1 MRVSINSSEVNE
13 GLSRLH
19 QCLKNELGNPVMQMW
34 NFPGGGGEKLPTWYR
49 KGSDPLAVAI
59 GFKES
64 WKTRTPILI
73 SRKNTK
79 SVMTPDVEINIPKA
93 NGSPSRAVN
102 GCFCVAGHGS
112 FVLCHR
118 GNGFTIAKSRISKDR
133 VHEHFRKWLVKI
145 QDSELETWMI
155 PVGPVNSD
163 IVDQLS
169 MFTDEVLGLK
179 ESWTPKSRQ
188 ANIAQKWRDKLR
200 FPKKI
205 ERIVTASSTSRE
217 YRHGPIQAALK
228 RKLLEVLD
236 LSRCRVVLNNQV
248 DLGILQGGKLVS
260 VFEVKTDLGD
270 QLYTGIGQLIAYRH
284 YFGSAETRLFLVVPV
299 DVRKNGDL
307 SEVGALLGKM
317 GINCL
322 VRDGNA
328 IYQFNGRSLVNA
340 LSKQWL
346 K

>member
-1 MRVSINSSEVNE
+1 MRVSVNSLEVNE
-13 GLSRLH
+13 GLSKLRKY
-19 QCLKNELGNPVMQMW
+19 LKSGLGSPVMQMW
-34 NFPGGGGEKLPTWYR
+34 NFPGGGGERLPTWHR
-49 KGSDPLAVAI
+49 KGNDPLTVAI
-59 GFKES
+59 GSNKI

-73 SRKNTK
+73 SRKPLK
-79 SVMTPDVEINIPKA
+79 SVMTPDVEVNIPTA
-93 NGSPSRAVN
+93 DGNPNRSVN
-102 GCFCVAGHGS
+102 GCFCIAGPGS

-118 GNGFTIAKSRISKDR
+118 GNGFTVAKSKISKDR

-145 QDSELETWMI
+145 QDSEVESWMI

-179 ESWTPKSRQ
+179 ESWSGKNRR
-188 ANIAQKWRDKLR
+188 ANAAHSWRDKLH

-205 ERIVTASSTSRE
+205 ERIVIASSVSRE
-217 YRHGPIQAALK
+217 YRHGPIQAALQ

-236 LSRCRVVLNNQV
+236 RSRCRVVLNNHV
-248 DLGILQGGKLVS
+248 DLGILQGDKLVS
-260 VFEVKTDLGD
+260 IFEIKTDLGD
-270 QLYTGIGQLIAYRH
+270 QLYAGIGQLIVYRY
-284 YFGSAETRLFLVVPV
+284 YFGNTKTRLFLVVPA
-299 DVRKNGDL
+299 DVRKSGDL
-307 SEVGALLGKM
+307 SEVGTLLGKM

-322 VRDGNA
+322 VRDGNT
-328 IYQFNGRSLVNA
+328 ISQFNGKSLVNA